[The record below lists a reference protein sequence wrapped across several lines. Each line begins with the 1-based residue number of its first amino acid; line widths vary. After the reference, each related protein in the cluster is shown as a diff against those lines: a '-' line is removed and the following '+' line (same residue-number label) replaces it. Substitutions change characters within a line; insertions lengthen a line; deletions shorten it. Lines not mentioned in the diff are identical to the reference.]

1 MLTGEIAKYQIQD
14 RVNAAAR
21 DHAATSAR
29 ADRDRGRTAIVRMVG
44 SVLLA
49 GVVGRRKAYA
59 ASRAIGIRLG

>member
-21 DHAATSAR
+21 DRAATSVR

-44 SVLLA
+44 SGRLA
-49 GVVGRRKAYA
+49 AVVGRRKASV

>member
-21 DHAATSAR
+21 DRAATSVR
-29 ADRDRGRTAIVRMVG
+29 AGRGRTAIVRMVG
-44 SVLLA
+44 SGLLA
-49 GVVGRRKAYA
+49 AVVGRRKASV